1 MSVRLSST
9 QFQSVS
15 GEKDELLLPHTHTQT
30 NYHLNNTQRGGGR
43 RLLSSPGH
51 QPIPGHG
58 TPRRQGEKVVNSG
71 NSCRTVTIS
80 ITWPGTLF
88 V

>member
-30 NYHLNNTQRGGGR
+30 NYHLNSTQRGGGR

-51 QPIPGHG
+51 
-58 TPRRQGEKVVNSG
+58 
-71 NSCRTVTIS
+71 
-80 ITWPGTLF
+80 
-88 V
+88 